1 MEIKEKL
8 ADKAY
13 RLLEEMI
20 VTLRLRPGSILSEPE
35 LCETLDIGRTPV
47 REALQRLST
56 DRLITIQP
64 RRAMIVSEVSAS
76 EMLRV
81 LEVRRPLELLIGELA
96 AQRADEQER
105 KALNECAADIA
116 QAADDHDVDEF
127 MRADKRFDT
136 ILGQAS
142 RNHFAFKSCT
152 PLQGMSR
159 RFWYYYQG
167 QSELNTSAK
176 LHRDM
181 MLPIAAG
188 DIESAKAAITVFMD
202 YLEDAVRRAL

>member
-1 MEIKEKL
+1 MDGKEKL

-13 RLLEEMI
+13 RKLEEMI
-20 VTLRLRPGSILSEPE
+20 VTLRLRPGSVLSEPD
-35 LCETLDIGRTPV
+35 LCEKLDIGRTPV

-56 DRLITIQP
+56 DRLISIQP

-96 AQRADEQER
+96 SNRADDQER
-105 KALNECAADIA
+105 KALNLCAEEIA
-116 QAADDHDVDEF
+116 QAAEDHDVDEF
-127 MRADKRFDT
+127 MRADKRLDM
-136 ILGQAS
+136 IMGEAS
-142 RNHFAFKSCT
+142 RNHYAFKSCM

-167 QSELNTSAK
+167 QSELNTSAE
-176 LHRDM
+176 LHRAM
-181 MLPIAAG
+181 VFAIVAG
-188 DIESAKAAITVFMD
+188 DLEKVREHITTFMD
-202 YLEDAVRRAL
+202 YLGDAVRRAL